1 MANQYV
7 EELAAWVRESR
18 ANRPRQDTNM
28 VAFLAVR
35 ADVQEAMAAGYA
47 VKTIWEHLHETGKI
61 PYRYETFLKHVRRYI
76 TTDTS
81 AKIKTKPVLP
91 QSVTAQVVKKPPSIG
106 GFSFDANP
114 KEEDLI

>member
-1 MANQYV
+1 
-7 EELAAWVRESR
+7 
-18 ANRPRQDTNM
+18 M

-35 ADVQEAMAAGYA
+35 ADVQEAIAAGYA

-81 AKIKTKPVLP
+81 AGIKSRPVQP
-91 QSVTAQVVKKPPSIG
+91 QSSTVQVKETPSLG
-106 GFSFDANP
+106 GFNFDANP